1 MNQEDPKWPID
12 TPVPNGGNGKN
23 RTVPTS
29 SVASSSTTTV
39 PTPIVRPSTSNQKV
53 HVNPK
58 FMDKMAVKVSNI
70 LFYSYSH
77 CQS

>member
-12 TPVPNGGNGKN
+12 TPVPNGGNGKS
-23 RTVPTS
+23 RAVPTS
-29 SVASSSTTTV
+29 SVASSTTTAV

-58 FMDKMAVKVSNI
+58 FMDKMAAKVCNI
-70 LFYSYSH
+70 FLIL
-77 CQS
+77 